1 MAESN
6 LMNTYNRFDV
16 EFIKGKGT
24 KLYDKKGYEYLDF
37 VSGVA
42 VNCLGHSHPAISKTL
57 LEQGEKLIHISNLYY
72 NDKQNALAEKLTSL
86 SDHQKVFF
94 CNSGTEAVEGAI
106 KVARK
111 YGKVNG
117 GEDKNKII
125 YMKNS
130 FHGRTMGALSIT
142 GQPKYQNSFKPLIGG
157 TVEAEFNN
165 IDDIKEK
172 IDCNTCAVIIE
183 PIQGEGGIIDA
194 EKDFLEELRKLCDD
208 NDALLIFDE
217 VQCGIGRLGTLFA
230 YQKFGVTPD
239 IICSAKGL
247 GGGFPIGAVIANE
260 KAADVISPGDHGST
274 FGGNPLACAVSL
286 TVINEL
292 FEGNILKEVDKKG
305 EYLKNKLK
313 ALKETYSFIDN
324 ITGKGLLI
332 GLKVNIDIK
341 KIISKCFEYKFL
353 VIGAGK
359 NVLRLLPPLNVSYEE
374 LDQGVKILNDVLFD
388 LTNYK

>member
-24 KLYDKKGYEYLDF
+24 ILYDNKGYEYLDF

-57 LEQGEKLIHISNLYY
+57 REQGEKLIHISNLFY
-72 NDKQNALAEKLTSL
+72 NDKQNALAEKLAEL

-106 KVARK
+106 KIARK
-111 YGKVNG
+111 FGKAKG

-142 GQPKYQNSFKPLIGG
+142 GQPKYQSPFKPLIGG
-157 TVEAEFNN
+157 TIEAEFNN
-165 IDDIKEK
+165 LDDIRKK
-172 IDCNTCAVIIE
+172 IDSNTCAVIIE
-183 PIQGEGGIIDA
+183 PIQGEGGIIEA
-194 EKDFLEELRKLCDD
+194 KIDFLEGLRKLCDE
-208 NDALLIFDE
+208 NDVLLIFDE
-217 VQCGIGRLGTLFA
+217 VQCGIGRLGTFFA
-230 YQKFGVTPD
+230 YQKFGVIPD

-247 GGGFPIGAVIANE
+247 GGGFPIGAVIANN
-260 KAADVISPGDHGST
+260 KAADSISPGDHGST

-292 FEGNILKEVDKKG
+292 IEGKILKEVTEKG
-305 EYLKNKLK
+305 EYLKSKLES
-313 ALKETYSFIDN
+313 LKETYSYIDD
-324 ITGKGLLI
+324 ICGKGLLI
-332 GLKVNIDIK
+332 GIK
-341 KIISKCFEYKFL
+341 INVEVKKLITKCFEHKFL

-359 NVLRLLPPLNVSYEE
+359 DVLRLLPPLNVSYEE
-374 LDQGVKILNDVLFD
+374 LDKGVKILNDVLFKV
-388 LTNYK
+388 TNYK